1 MTTATIGATPTN
13 ARIRLVRGRTSV
25 SVASSNRCT
34 AGAST
39 SAANGLVNTSASP
52 TAENASEVVQAAPGA
67 VGLGSEPARRITDE
81 RPRIQASVAVNAV
94 ATSAQTDCTS
104 SVIDDGSSGAAGAS
118 SAKPTSTTNSAIAK
132 ASTNG

>member
-1 MTTATIGATPTN
+1 MTIATIGVTPIS

-25 SVASSNRCT
+25 SVASSHRCT

-52 TAENASEVVQAAPGA
+52 TAENASEVVHAAPGA
-67 VGLGSEPARRITDE
+67 AGFGSDPARRITDE
-81 RPRIQASVAVNAV
+81 RPRIHASAAVNAV
-94 ATSAQTDCTS
+94 ATSAQTECTS
-104 SVIDDGSSGAAGAS
+104 SLIEDGSSGAAGAS
-118 SAKPTSTTNSAIAK
+118 SANPTSTTNSAIAN